1 MHAFTDCSGLTSATI
16 GNSMTSIGR
25 QAFSVCY
32 VLTSVTI
39 GNNMTKLVVAA
50 YYTPR
55 QFLQHQPTFNIVKY
69 IPLRHVQQK
78 RDFEFYGQEP
88 SWGLRIWNCDVRMPQ
103 IREFWRIFVSIW
115 KSTRYTFSVS
125 SVQEMGAKTPGPR
138 GRKLRVDAIRS

>member
-1 MHAFTDCSGLTSATI
+1 MHAFTDYSGLTSATI

-25 QAFSVCY
+25 LSFSDCY
-32 VLTSVTI
+32 GPTSVTI
-39 GNNMTKLVVAA
+39 GNSVTKLVDAA

-55 QFLQHQPTFNIVKY
+55 HILQYQPTFNIVRY

-78 RDFEFYGQEP
+78 NRFEIYGQEP
-88 SWGLRIWNCDVRMPQ
+88 SWDLRIWNCDVRMPQ

-115 KSTRYTFSVS
+115 ISTRYRFSVS
-125 SVQEMGAKTPGPR
+125 LVKKKGAKTQAPR